1 MTAACA
7 MLAGNGLPG
16 RSAVQFAAV
25 QKRVST
31 RKDTVRG

>member
-16 RSAVQFAAV
+16 RSAVPFSAL

-31 RKDTVRG
+31 RKDKVRG